1 VKKRESLKIKD
12 LSNFKEYREKREKMV
27 KEQIIARGVE
37 DKKVIK
43 AMLDIPRHLFV
54 PKELEKEAYED
65 YPLPIGFNQTISQPY
80 MVAVMTEYLELKEE
94 DVVLEIGTGSGYQS
108 AILAYLAKKV
118 YTIEREEKLL
128 ERAKK
133 ILEKLGFDN
142 IKYKCGD
149 GSKGWMDYAPYDK
162 IIVTAAAPKI
172 PEPLIEQ
179 LKNNGIIVIP
189 VGSRWIQE
197 LVVAKKDEKGN
208 LKIEEKFEC
217 AFVPLIG
224 EYGFKNGE

>member
-1 VKKRESLKIKD
+1 
-12 LSNFKEYREKREKMV
+12 MV

-37 DKKVIK
+37 DKRVIK

-54 PKELEKEAYED
+54 PKEVEKEAYED

-94 DVVLEIGTGSGYQS
+94 DVVLEIGTGSGYQT
-108 AILAYLAKKV
+108 AILAYLVKKV
-118 YTIEREEKLL
+118 YTVEREEKLL

-142 IKYKCGD
+142 IRYKCGD
-149 GSKGWMDYAPYDK
+149 GSKGWMDYAPYEK

-197 LVVAKKDEKGN
+197 LVVAKKDEKGS

-224 EYGFKNGE
+224 EYGFENGE

>member
-1 VKKRESLKIKD
+1 LKIID
-12 LSNFKEYREKREKMV
+12 LSNFKEYKEKREKMV

-37 DKKVIK
+37 DKRVIK

-54 PKELEKEAYED
+54 PKEVEKEAYED

-94 DVVLEIGTGSGYQS
+94 DVVLEIGTGSGYQT
-108 AILAYLAKKV
+108 AILAYLVKKV
-118 YTIEREEKLL
+118 YTVEREEKLL

-142 IKYKCGD
+142 IRYKCGD
-149 GSKGWMDYAPYDK
+149 GSKGWMDYAPYEK

-197 LVVAKKDEKGN
+197 LVVAKKDEKGS

-224 EYGFKNGE
+224 EYGFENGE

>member
-1 VKKRESLKIKD
+1 MKIID
-12 LSNFKEYREKREKMV
+12 LSNFKEYKEKREKMV

-37 DKKVIK
+37 DKRVIK

-54 PKELEKEAYED
+54 PKEVEKEAYED

-94 DVVLEIGTGSGYQS
+94 DVVLEIGTGSGYQT
-108 AILAYLAKKV
+108 AILAYLVKKV
-118 YTIEREEKLL
+118 YTVEREEKLL

-142 IKYKCGD
+142 IRYKCGD
-149 GSKGWMDYAPYDK
+149 GSKGWMDYAPYEK

-197 LVVAKKDEKGN
+197 LVVAKKDEKGS

-224 EYGFKNGE
+224 EYGFENGE